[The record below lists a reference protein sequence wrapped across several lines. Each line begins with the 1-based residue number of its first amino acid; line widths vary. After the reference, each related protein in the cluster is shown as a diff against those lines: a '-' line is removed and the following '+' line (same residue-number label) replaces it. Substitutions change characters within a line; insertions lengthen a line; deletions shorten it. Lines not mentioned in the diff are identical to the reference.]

1 MTITAKRIIVD
12 PTIMAGKPVIK
23 GTRIPVDT
31 ILRCIAQGMT
41 RAEIFE
47 DYPRLTKEDIKAAL
61 EYGADFDSKN
71 DVMRIKFRE
80 GAYAISK
87 EVGNG
92 IIIDMTKDNKIMA
105 IEILDVSEK
114 IPKKYIKEVTIGISS

>member
-41 RAEIFE
+41 QAEILE

-61 EYGADFDSKN
+61 EYGADLIQGENVYPLVAKK
-71 DVMRIKFRE
+71 MR
-80 GAYAISK
+80 
-87 EVGNG
+87 
-92 IIIDMTKDNKIMA
+92 
-105 IEILDVSEK
+105 
-114 IPKKYIKEVTIGISS
+114 